1 MADDGARRQTAL
13 VGRLELSDAAT
24 AALGAGDRTLELALF
39 GTDEVDAVI
48 GLVERCCLERVGAP
62 AVVRT
67 YTRGVGLVAVLGLA
81 DGRDVV
87 LKVHRWNAT
96 RDRLLAVHGVQVA
109 LADRGLPVPRPL
121 AAPTSLGRG
130 VVTFEAFLSG
140 EAGPW
145 SRATLAAGLRRLVAA
160 AWDLDAD
167 VGAPLLLRPPGAP
180 LWPEPHDLRFDFAAT
195 VAGAGWIDD
204 LEALARDRLS
214 AGWDRAPA
222 VVGHFDWRVE
232 NLGFREGEIVA
243 VYDWDSLA
251 RAPEAVIVGAAAG
264 TYRIDWRLLEADPLP
279 SVDDMAGFVA
289 DYELAR
295 GRPFDDDER
304 DLLDAANL
312 AHLAYGARCQH
323 ADLVAST
330 GFGGSMDAGFLRLLG
345 ERGERFF
352 VGT

>member
-1 MADDGARRQTAL
+1 MGRR
-13 VGRLELSDAAT
+13 ELSDLAAG
-24 AALGAGDRTLELALF
+24 ALGAGDGALERALF
-39 GTDEVDAVI
+39 GTDDAEAVVDLI
-48 GLVERCCLERVGAP
+48 ERCCRERVGAP
-62 AVVRT
+62 AVVRS
-67 YTRGVGLVAVLGLA
+67 YSRGVGIVVVLGLA

-96 RDRLLAVHGVQVA
+96 PERLAAVHEVQVR
-109 LADRGLPVPRPL
+109 LAERGLPVPRPL
-121 AAPTSLGRG
+121 AAPAPLGRG
-130 VVTFEAFLSG
+130 VATFETFLPG

-145 SRATLAAGLRRLVAA
+145 SRAAVAAGLHRLVAA
-160 AWDLDAD
+160 ARDLDAD
-167 VGAPLLLRPPGAP
+167 VGEPLLHRPPGAP

-195 VAGAGWIDD
+195 VAGTEWIDD
-204 LEALARDRLS
+204 LAGLARDQL
-214 AGWDRAPA
+214 AAEWDRAPA
-222 VVGHFDWRVE
+222 VIGHFDWRVE
-232 NLGFREGEIVA
+232 NLGFRDGEIVA

-295 GRPFDDDER
+295 GRPFDDER

-323 ADLVAST
+323 ADPVAST
-330 GFGGSMDAGFLRLLG
+330 GFGGSVDVGFLRLLR